1 MAGRSVVYCL
11 PNENRRFSQREAEA
25 LELNLTQKQVQTLSP
40 QMMQSMEILQM
51 GSQELLEYIE
61 EAVQENPVLEPE
73 ETYDKQDEFSVLRRK
88 LEWLEST
95 DPQNRYYHQQDT
107 EEEDSPLN
115 NFGTVQDDDENLY
128 YYVLSQLRV
137 LELEPEVMDAGVFL
151 VESLN
156 QNGWLDEPLE
166 ALAAGHSCGPE
177 VMAQALEVVQS
188 LEPAGVG
195 ARDLAECLKLQ
206 LVRRTPVNELA
217 VRIVERHLDA
227 LSKSRYGLIA
237 RELKA
242 SPEEVRA
249 ACDVI
254 RSLNPRPGTGFAA
267 RENLTY
273 INPDIIVVSFPD
285 HFELLTNDY
294 YFPTLNISG
303 YYTRLMKESDDS
315 QVKDYLTGKV
325 RQAKWMVKAIEQRR
339 STLMAC
345 AECILEFQESFFRKG
360 PGHLVPLSLADVAE
374 RIGVHESTVSRAVK
388 EKYIQCS
395 MGVYPLSYFF
405 SRSLGPAAG
414 DEAASPDAAKALLK
428 KLIAGEDKKKPLSDQ
443 KLCELMTAQG
453 CSLSRRTVAKYRD
466 ELHIPST
473 AGRKQYETSGAF

>member
-1 MAGRSVVYCL
+1 M
-11 PNENRRFSQREAEA
+11 
-25 LELNLTQKQVQTLSP
+25 ELNLSQKQTQTLSP

-73 ETYDKQDEFSVLRRK
+73 ENYDKQDEFSVLRRK

-107 EEEDSPLN
+107 EEEDSPLKN
-115 NFGTVQDDDENLY
+115 YGTVEDEDENLY

-137 LELEPEVMDAGVFL
+137 LELEPQVMDAGVFL

-166 ALAAGHSCGPE
+166 DLAADCGCSLAVMEQALAA
-177 VMAQALEVVQS
+177 VQS

-195 ARDLAECLKLQ
+195 ARTLSECLKLQ
-206 LVRRTPVNELA
+206 LVRRAPVDELA
-217 VRIVERHLDA
+217 VRIVENYLDA

-237 RELKA
+237 RELKVTA
-242 SPEEVRA
+242 EEVRA
-249 ACDVI
+249 SCDRI
-254 RSLNPRPGTGFAA
+254 RALNPRPGTGFAA

-285 HFELLTNDY
+285 HFELLSNDY
-294 YFPTLNISG
+294 YFPTLHISG
-303 YYTRLMKESDDS
+303 YYTRLMKESDDG
-315 QVKDYLTGKV
+315 QVRDYLTDKM

-345 AECILEFQESFFRKG
+345 AECILELQEAFFHKG
-360 PGHLVPLSLADVAE
+360 PGHLVPLSLADVAG

-388 EKYIQCS
+388 DKYIQCS

-405 SRSLGPAAG
+405 SRGLGASASAG
-414 DEAASPDAAKALLK
+414 EEAASPDAAKALLK

-443 KLCELMTAQG
+443 KLCELMAAQG
-453 CSLSRRTVAKYRD
+453 CPLSRRTVAKYRD

-473 AGRKQYETSGAF
+473 AGRKQYES

>member
-1 MAGRSVVYCL
+1 M
-11 PNENRRFSQREAEA
+11 
-25 LELNLTQKQVQTLSP
+25 ELNLSQKQTQTLSP

-73 ETYDKQDEFSVLRRK
+73 ENYDKQDEFSVLRRK

-107 EEEDSPLN
+107 EEEDSPLKN
-115 NFGTVQDDDENLY
+115 YGTVEDEDENLY

-137 LELEPEVMDAGVFL
+137 LELEPQVMDAGVFL

-166 ALAAGHSCGPE
+166 DLAADCGCSLAVMEQALAA
-177 VMAQALEVVQS
+177 VQS

-195 ARDLAECLKLQ
+195 ARTLSECLKLQ
-206 LVRRTPVNELA
+206 LVRRAPVDELA
-217 VRIVERHLDA
+217 VRIVENYLDA

-237 RELKA
+237 RELKVTA
-242 SPEEVRA
+242 EEVRA
-249 ACDVI
+249 SCDRI
-254 RSLNPRPGTGFAA
+254 RALNPRPGTGFAA

-285 HFELLTNDY
+285 HFELLSNDY
-294 YFPTLNISG
+294 YFPTLHISG
-303 YYTRLMKESDDS
+303 YYTRLMKESDDG
-315 QVKDYLTGKV
+315 QVRDYLTDKM

-345 AECILEFQESFFRKG
+345 AECILELQEAFFHKG
-360 PGHLVPLSLADVAE
+360 PGHLVPLSLADVAG

-388 EKYIQCS
+388 DKYIQCS

-405 SRSLGPAAG
+405 SRSLGASGAG
-414 DEAASPDAAKALLK
+414 GEEAASPDAAKALLK

-443 KLCELMTAQG
+443 KLCELMAAQG
-453 CSLSRRTVAKYRD
+453 CTLSRRTVAKYRD

-473 AGRKQYETSGAF
+473 AGRKLYE

>member
-1 MAGRSVVYCL
+1 M
-11 PNENRRFSQREAEA
+11 
-25 LELNLTQKQVQTLSP
+25 ELNLSQKQTQTLSP

-73 ETYDKQDEFSVLRRK
+73 ENYDKQDEFSVLRRK

-107 EEEDSPLN
+107 EEEDSPLKN
-115 NFGTVQDDDENLY
+115 YGTVEDEDENLY

-137 LELEPEVMDAGVFL
+137 LELEPQVMDAGVFL

-166 ALAAGHSCGPE
+166 DLAADCGCSLAVMEQALAA
-177 VMAQALEVVQS
+177 VQS

-195 ARDLAECLKLQ
+195 ARTLSECLKLQ
-206 LVRRTPVNELA
+206 LVRRTPVDELA
-217 VRIVERHLDA
+217 VRIVENYLDA

-237 RELKA
+237 RELKVTA
-242 SPEEVRA
+242 EEVRA
-249 ACDVI
+249 SCDRI
-254 RSLNPRPGTGFAA
+254 RALNPRPGTGFAA

-285 HFELLTNDY
+285 HFELLSNDY
-294 YFPTLNISG
+294 YFPTLHISG
-303 YYTRLMKESDDS
+303 YYTRLMKESDDG
-315 QVKDYLTGKV
+315 QVRDYLTDKM

-345 AECILEFQESFFRKG
+345 AECILELQEAFFHKG
-360 PGHLVPLSLADVAE
+360 PGHLVPLSLADVAG

-388 EKYIQCS
+388 DKYIQCS

-405 SRSLGPAAG
+405 SRGLGASASAG
-414 DEAASPDAAKALLK
+414 EEAASPDAAKALLK
-428 KLIAGEDKKKPLSDQ
+428 KFIAGEDKKKPLSDQ
-443 KLCELMTAQG
+443 KLCELMAAQG
-453 CSLSRRTVAKYRD
+453 CPLSRRTVAKYRD

-473 AGRKQYETSGAF
+473 AGRKQYES

>member
-1 MAGRSVVYCL
+1 M
-11 PNENRRFSQREAEA
+11 
-25 LELNLTQKQVQTLSP
+25 ELNLSQKQTQTLSP

-73 ETYDKQDEFSVLRRK
+73 ENYDKQDEFSILRRK

-107 EEEDSPLN
+107 EEEDNPLKN
-115 NFGTVQDDDENLY
+115 YGTVEDEDENLY

-137 LELEPEVMDAGVFL
+137 LELDPQVMEAGVFL

-166 ALAAGHSCGPE
+166 DLAADCGQPLT
-177 VMAQALEVVQS
+177 VMERALSAIQS

-195 ARDLAECLKLQ
+195 ARNLAECLKLQ
-206 LVRRTPVNELA
+206 LVRRTPVDQLA
-217 VRIVERHLDA
+217 VRIVEDYLDA

-237 RELKA
+237 RELKVGT
-242 SPEEVRA
+242 EEVRA
-249 ACDVI
+249 SCDRI
-254 RSLNPRPGTGFAA
+254 RALNPRPGTGFAA

-285 HFELLTNDY
+285 HFELLSNDY
-294 YFPTLNISG
+294 YFPTLHISG
-303 YYTRLMKESDDS
+303 YYSRLMKESDDA
-315 QVKDYLTGKV
+315 QVKDYLTDKM

-345 AECILEFQESFFRKG
+345 AECILERQETFFRKG
-360 PGHLVPLSLADVAE
+360 PGHLVPLSLADVAG

-388 EKYIQCS
+388 DKYIQCS

-405 SRSLGPAAG
+405 SRSLGTHSAG
-414 DEAASPDAAKALLK
+414 GEETASPDAAKALLK
-428 KLIAGEDKKKPLSDQ
+428 KLIAGEDRKKPLSDQ
-443 KLCELMTAQG
+443 KLCQLMTEQG
-453 CSLSRRTVAKYRD
+453 CPLSRRTVAKYRD

-473 AGRKQYETSGAF
+473 AGRKQYE

>member
-1 MAGRSVVYCL
+1 M
-11 PNENRRFSQREAEA
+11 
-25 LELNLTQKQVQTLSP
+25 ELNLTQKQIQTLSP

-73 ETYDKQDEFSVLRRK
+73 EQYDRADESDQLRRK

-107 EEEDSPLN
+107 EE
-115 NFGTVQDDDENLY
+115 QDDRLGNYGTMEDREDNLY
-128 YYVLSQLRV
+128 YYVLSQLKTMD
-137 LELEPEVMDAGVFL
+137 LPPEVMAVGAFL

-156 QNGWLDEPLE
+156 GNGWLDESLE
-166 ALAAGHSCGPE
+166 ELAADSGYPKE
-177 VMAQALEVVQS
+177 LLEQGLAAVQS

-195 ARDLAECLKLQ
+195 ARDLSECLRLQ
-206 LVRRTPVNELA
+206 LVRRAPVDEVA
-217 VRIVERHLDA
+217 VRIVESQLDA

-237 RELKA
+237 RELKV
-242 SPEEVRA
+242 SQEEVRA
-249 ACDVI
+249 ACEHI
-254 RSLNPRPGTGFAA
+254 RALNPRPGTGFAA

-294 YFPTLNISG
+294 YFPSLGISG
-303 YYTRLMKESDDS
+303 YYTRLLKESDDR

-325 RQAKWMVKAIEQRR
+325 KQAKWMVHAIEQRR
-339 STLMAC
+339 STLMSC
-345 AECILEFQESFFRKG
+345 AGCILELQEAFFRQG
-360 PGHLVPLSLADVAE
+360 PGHLVPMSLADVAE

-388 EKYIQCS
+388 DKYIQCS

-405 SRSLGPAAG
+405 SRSLGGSA
-414 DEAASPDAAKALLK
+414 DAAKALLK

-443 KLCELMTAQG
+443 KLCEQMSAQG
-453 CSLSRRTVAKYRD
+453 CPLSRRTVAKYRD

-473 AGRKQYETSGAF
+473 TGRKQYE

>member
-1 MAGRSVVYCL
+1 M
-11 PNENRRFSQREAEA
+11 
-25 LELNLTQKQVQTLSP
+25 ELDLSQKQTQILSP

-73 ETYDKQDEFSVLRRK
+73 ENYDRQDDSSVLRRK

-107 EEEDSPLN
+107 EEDEDPLRN
-115 NFGTVQDDDENLY
+115 YGTVEDEEENLY

-137 LELEPEVMDAGVFL
+137 LDLPPEVMEAAVFL
-151 VESLN
+151 VESLD
-156 QNGWLDEPLE
+156 QNGWLDEDLPT
-166 ALAAGHSCGPE
+166 LAASHGCTEE
-177 VMAQALEVVQS
+177 VAAQALEAVQS

-195 ARDLAECLKLQ
+195 ARDLSECLKLQ

-217 VRIVERHLDA
+217 VQIAEGWLDA

-237 RELKA
+237 RELKVSA
-242 SPEEVRA
+242 EAVRE
-249 ACDVI
+249 ACDLI
-254 RSLNPRPGTGFAA
+254 RSLDPRPGTGFAA

-303 YYTRLMKESDDS
+303 YYTRLLKESDDA

-339 STLMAC
+339 STLMSC
-345 AECILEFQESFFRKG
+345 AACILELQESFFRKG
-360 PGHLVPLSLADVAE
+360 PGHLVPMSLADVAG
-374 RIGVHESTVSRAVK
+374 RIGVHESTVSRAVRD
-388 EKYIQCS
+388 KYIQCS

-405 SRSLGPAAG
+405 SRGLGPASAVG
-414 DEAASPDAAKALLK
+414 DAASPDAAKALLK

-443 KLCELMTAQG
+443 KLCELMSAQG
-453 CSLSRRTVAKYRD
+453 CVLSRRTVAKYRD

-473 AGRKQYETSGAF
+473 AGRKRYE

>member
-1 MAGRSVVYCL
+1 M
-11 PNENRRFSQREAEA
+11 
-25 LELNLTQKQVQTLSP
+25 ELNLTQKQIQTLSP

-73 ETYDKQDEFSVLRRK
+73 EQYDRADESDQLRRK

-107 EEEDSPLN
+107 EE
-115 NFGTVQDDDENLY
+115 QDDRLGNYGTMEDREDNLY
-128 YYVLSQLRV
+128 YYVLSQLKT
-137 LELEPEVMDAGVFL
+137 LDLPPEVMAVGAFL

-156 QNGWLDEPLE
+156 GNGWLDESLE
-166 ALAAGHSCGPE
+166 ELAADSGYPKE
-177 VMAQALEVVQS
+177 LLEQGLAAVQS

-195 ARDLAECLKLQ
+195 ARDLSECLRLQ
-206 LVRRTPVNELA
+206 LVRRAPVDEVA
-217 VRIVERHLDA
+217 VRIVESQLDA

-237 RELKA
+237 RELKV
-242 SPEEVRA
+242 SQEEVRA
-249 ACDVI
+249 ACEHI
-254 RSLNPRPGTGFAA
+254 RALNPRPGTGFAA

-294 YFPTLNISG
+294 YFPSLGISG
-303 YYTRLMKESDDS
+303 YYTRLLKESDDR

-325 RQAKWMVKAIEQRR
+325 KQAKWMVHAIEQRR
-339 STLMAC
+339 STLMSC
-345 AECILEFQESFFRKG
+345 AGCILELQEAFFRQG
-360 PGHLVPLSLADVAE
+360 PGHLVPMSLADVAE

-388 EKYIQCS
+388 DKYIQCS

-405 SRSLGPAAG
+405 SRSLGNTG
-414 DEAASPDAAKALLK
+414 EDAASPDAAKALLK

-443 KLCELMTAQG
+443 KLCDQMSAQG
-453 CSLSRRTVAKYRD
+453 CPLSRRTVAKYRD

-473 AGRKQYETSGAF
+473 TGRKQYE

>member
-1 MAGRSVVYCL
+1 MVYSFAMNLRLC
-11 PNENRRFSQREAEA
+11 REEVFTV
-25 LELNLTQKQVQTLSP
+25 ELNISQKQTQTLSP

-61 EAVQENPVLEPE
+61 EVVQENPVLEPAE
-73 ETYDKQDEFSVLRRK
+73 RYDKQDEFSTLKRK

-107 EEEDSPLN
+107 EEEDDPLRN
-115 NFGTVQDDDENLY
+115 YGTAEDQEESLY

-137 LELEPEVMDAGVFL
+137 LELEPEVMDAAAFL

-156 QNGWLDEPLE
+156 QNGWLDEDIPTLAKALDESE
-166 ALAAGHSCGPE
+166 ALME
-177 VMAQALEVVQS
+177 RALDVVQS

-195 ARDLAECLKLQ
+195 ARNLGECLRLQ
-206 LVRRTPVNELA
+206 LVRRIPTNRLA
-217 VRIVERHLDA
+217 LQIVDGYLDP

-237 RELKA
+237 RELKVT
-242 SPEEVRA
+242 PEEVRD
-249 ACDVI
+249 ACDLI

-294 YFPTLNISG
+294 FFPTLHLSG
-303 YYTRLMKESDDS
+303 YYTKLMKEEQEDD
-315 QVKDYLTGKV
+315 QLRDYLTGKM
-325 RQAKWMVKAIEQRR
+325 RQAKWVVRSIEQRR

-345 AECILEFQESFFRKG
+345 AECVLEFQEAFFRKG
-360 PGHLVPLSLADVAE
+360 PGHLVPLSLADVAD
-374 RIGVHESTVSRAVK
+374 RLGVHESTVSRAVK
-388 EKYIQCS
+388 DKYIQCS

-405 SRSLGPAAG
+405 SRSLGADRQAG
-414 DEAASPDAAKALLK
+414 DVSSPDAAKALLK
-428 KLIAGEDKKKPLSDQ
+428 KLITEEDKRKPLSDQ
-443 KLCELMTAQG
+443 KLCELMSTQG
-453 CSLSRRTVAKYRD
+453 CTLSRRTVAKYRD
-466 ELHIPST
+466 ELNIPST
-473 AGRKQYETSGAF
+473 TGRKQYE

>member
-1 MAGRSVVYCL
+1 M
-11 PNENRRFSQREAEA
+11 
-25 LELNLTQKQVQTLSP
+25 ELNLSQKQTQTLSP

-73 ETYDKQDEFSVLRRK
+73 EKYDKQDEFSVLRRK

-107 EEEDSPLN
+107 EEEDSPLKN
-115 NFGTVQDDDENLY
+115 YGTVEDEDENLY

-137 LELEPEVMDAGVFL
+137 LELEPQVMDAGVFL

-166 ALAAGHSCGPE
+166 DLAADCGCSLAVMEQALAA
-177 VMAQALEVVQS
+177 VQS

-195 ARDLAECLKLQ
+195 ARTLSECLKLQ
-206 LVRRTPVNELA
+206 LVRRAPVDELA
-217 VRIVERHLDA
+217 VRIVENYLDA

-237 RELKA
+237 RELKVTA
-242 SPEEVRA
+242 EEVRA
-249 ACDVI
+249 SCDRI
-254 RSLNPRPGTGFAA
+254 RALNPRPGTGFAA

-285 HFELLTNDY
+285 HFELLSNDY
-294 YFPTLNISG
+294 YFPTLHISG
-303 YYTRLMKESDDS
+303 YYTRLMKESDDG
-315 QVKDYLTGKV
+315 QVRDYLTDKM

-345 AECILEFQESFFRKG
+345 AECILELQEAFFHKG
-360 PGHLVPLSLADVAE
+360 PGHLVPLSLADVAG

-388 EKYIQCS
+388 DKYIQCS

-405 SRSLGPAAG
+405 SRGLGASASAG
-414 DEAASPDAAKALLK
+414 EEAASPDAAKALLK
-428 KLIAGEDKKKPLSDQ
+428 KFIAGEDKKKPLSDQ
-443 KLCELMTAQG
+443 KLCELMAAQG
-453 CSLSRRTVAKYRD
+453 CPLSRRTVAKYRD

-473 AGRKQYETSGAF
+473 AGRKQYES

>member
-1 MAGRSVVYCL
+1 M
-11 PNENRRFSQREAEA
+11 
-25 LELNLTQKQVQTLSP
+25 ELSMTQKQTQTLSP
-40 QMMQSMEILQM
+40 QMMQSMEVLQM

-61 EAVQENPVLEPE
+61 EAVQENPVLERE
-73 ETYDKQDEFSVLRRK
+73 ETYDRRDESADLRRW

-95 DPQNRYYHQQDT
+95 DPQNRYYHQQDS
-107 EEEDSPLN
+107 EDENDPIRN
-115 NFGTVQDDDENLY
+115 YGTVEDREENLY

-137 LELEPEVMDAGVFL
+137 LELDPQVMTCAEFL

-156 QNGWLDEPLE
+156 QNGWLDEPLSAIARSLGRPEEELEE
-166 ALAAGHSCGPE
+166 ALS
-177 VMAQALEVVQS
+177 VVQS

-195 ARDLAECLKLQ
+195 ARDLSECLRLQ
-206 LVRRTPVNELA
+206 LVRRSPVDQLA
-217 VRIVERHLDA
+217 VEIAEHHLDA

-237 RELKA
+237 RELNA
-242 SPEEVRA
+242 GQEQVRRS
-249 ACDVI
+249 CDLI

-303 YYTRLMKESDDS
+303 YYSRLLKESDEAE
-315 QVKDYLTGKV
+315 VKDYLTGKV
-325 RQAKWMVKAIEQRR
+325 RQAKWMVRAIEQRR

-345 AECILEFQESFFRKG
+345 AQCILELQEAFFRKG
-360 PGHLVPLSLADVAE
+360 PGHLVPMSLADVAS
-374 RIGVHESTVSRAVK
+374 RIGVHESTVSRAARD
-388 EKYIQCS
+388 KYIQCS

-405 SRSLGPAAG
+405 SRSLGGEGA
-414 DEAASPDAAKALLK
+414 DAASPDAAKALLK
-428 KLIAGEDKKKPLSDQ
+428 KLIGEEDKRRPLSDQ
-443 KLCELMTAQG
+443 KLCQLMEDRG
-453 CSLSRRTVAKYRD
+453 CTLSRRTVAKYRD

-473 AGRKQYETSGAF
+473 TGRKQYE